1 MQIKSIIIFIYILL
15 KWLFFFS
22 LKTSFILCIIQFTCI
37 KNFQLFEY
45 DHTWWRLF
53 NKCFLRTKLDTFLL
67 QSIYLLTFMNTC
79 ELYKSFQLK
88 FNQNTQSFSVFIK
101 HLHFVFVSLLHHMLY
116 RIWIA
121 KVIIGELCKLAFK
134 TSLMRFYCF
143 LWIRYDCFSL
153 SRSIA
158 TSCGLVLT

>member
-1 MQIKSIIIFIYILL
+1 MFLMKKKRVLLIIC
-15 KWLFFFS
+15 K
-22 LKTSFILCIIQFTCI
+22 
-37 KNFQLFEY
+37 
-45 DHTWWRLF
+45 WRLWLIWF
-53 NKCFLRTKLDTFLL
+53 ASHKLLSTKLDTFLL
-67 QSIYLLTFMNTC
+67 QSIYLLTFMDTC

-101 HLHFVFVSLLHHMLY
+101 HLHFVFVSLLHHILY

-121 KVIIGELCKLAFK
+121 KVIIGKLCKLAFK